1 MNSVKEKAEVLLEA
15 IPFIKKYQGEIVVI
29 KFGGNAMINE
39 DVKNAVIQDAVLLQ
53 SVGVQVVISHGGGP
67 AINDLLKRLN
77 VQSEFVNG
85 LRVTSSEVIEA
96 AEMVLAGKVSADLV
110 KRVSKFGGLAVGLSG
125 VSGDIY
131 KCIKR
136 AGDVDYGYVGDIVS
150 VNPDAVFA
158 LLDNGFIP
166 IISPIG
172 SDDDGNSYNING
184 DTAAG
189 ELASALGAE
198 KLILLTDIEGLCN
211 DIKVK
216 DVISYLN
223 IKDVPKLKEIGTIAG
238 GMIPKVD
245 CCVSAIENGVN
256 QVHIMDGRQ
265 AHSVLYEAFVE
276 EGGFG
281 TIVGEEKDSVGIKWK

>member
-1 MNSVKEKAEVLLEA
+1 MNSVKEKAEVLLET
-15 IPFIKKYQGEIVVI
+15 IPFIKKYQDEIVVI

-131 KCIKR
+131 KCVKR

-158 LLDNGFIP
+158 LLENGFIP

>member
-131 KCIKR
+131 KCVKR

-158 LLDNGFIP
+158 LLENGFIP

>member
-131 KCIKR
+131 KCVKR

-223 IKDVPKLKEIGTIAG
+223 IEDVPKLKEIGTIAG

>member
-15 IPFIKKYQGEIVVI
+15 IPFIKKYQDEIVVI

-131 KCIKR
+131 KCVKR

-158 LLDNGFIP
+158 LLENGFIP

>member
-150 VNPDAVFA
+150 VNPDAIFA

-223 IKDVPKLKEIGTIAG
+223 IEDVPKLKEIGTIAG

>member
-158 LLDNGFIP
+158 LLENGFIP

-223 IKDVPKLKEIGTIAG
+223 IEDVPKLKEIGTIAG

>member
-15 IPFIKKYQGEIVVI
+15 IPFIKKYQDEIVVI

-131 KCIKR
+131 KCVKR

-223 IKDVPKLKEIGTIAG
+223 IEDVPKLKEIGTIAG

>member
-67 AINDLLKRLN
+67 AINDLLKRLD

-131 KCIKR
+131 KCVKR

>member
-131 KCIKR
+131 KCVKR

-158 LLDNGFIP
+158 LLENGFIP

-223 IKDVPKLKEIGTIAG
+223 IEDVPKLKEIGTIAG

>member
-131 KCIKR
+131 KCVKR
-136 AGDVDYGYVGDIVS
+136 TGDVDYGYVGDIVS